1 MEDQRLC
8 KVMLKRR
15 EKEYSGFQFAGDSRC
30 NSMRSIDIVL
40 PENVVF
46 DKGV

>member
-1 MEDQRLC
+1 MQGGVE
-8 KVMLKRR
+8 
-15 EKEYSGFQFAGDSRC
+15 EEGKEYSGFQFAGDSS